1 MDGQRITPTAGGKD
15 LCVAGTDHGKQT
27 PASGAQPVFIL
38 VGPQMGE
45 NIGAA
50 ARAMWN
56 FGLDRLRLVAPRD
69 GWPNPRAEAM
79 ASGAGRLLDAAG
91 VFGTTAEACAD
102 LSAVFATTA
111 RDRALTKRVL
121 TPERAADE
129 ARALI
134 AAGEQVGFLFG
145 PERSGLETADVVR
158 ANAVMTVP
166 VNPAFG
172 SLNLAQ
178 CVLLMA
184 YEYGRAALPQP
195 GEDVRLD
202 GGRLARVGEV
212 DTFLERLIARLDSAG
227 FFHPEAKRARMI
239 INLENLFRRVPLTD
253 ADVKTLHG
261 LVRTLAEKAPERG

>member
-1 MDGQRITPTAGGKD
+1 
-15 LCVAGTDHGKQT
+15 VAGTDHGRQT
-27 PASGAQPVFIL
+27 PASGAQPAFVL

-69 GWPNPRAEAM
+69 SWPNPRAEAM

-91 VFGTTAEACAD
+91 LYGTTAEACAD
-102 LSAVFATTA
+102 LTVVFATTA

-121 TPERAADE
+121 TPECAADE

-134 AAGEQVGFLFG
+134 ATGEQVGFLFG
-145 PERSGLETADVVR
+145 PERAGLETADVVR
-158 ANAVMTVP
+158 ANAVITVP

-184 YEYGRAALPQP
+184 YEYAGTGLQQP

-202 GGRLARVGEV
+202 RGRLARAAEV
-212 DTFLERLIARLDSAG
+212 DVFLERLIARLDAVG

-239 INLENLFRRVPLTD
+239 ANLENLFRRIPLTD
-253 ADVKTLHG
+253 ADVRTLHG
-261 LVRTLAEKAPERG
+261 LVRALAEKAAASEPGGN